1 MKRKKCKYTGK
12 YHTLCTEEQENP
24 QKYVFKP
31 ENDDGMT
38 SLKSWKKNLSNIGQQ
53 CCPTEFCTQQK
64 HLGEMVAKMKT
75 LGSNK
80 KPAVSISHRSTLKKY

>member
-38 SLKSWKKNLSNIGQQ
+38 SLKSWKKKSVKYWTTMLSNGILY
-53 CCPTEFCTQQK
+53 P
-64 HLGEMVAKMKT
+64 AKT
-75 LGSNK
+75 SG
-80 KPAVSISHRSTLKKY
+80 